1 MTGAREREAT
11 AARLLATTAL
21 EAAAPG
27 TAVPEGAAPETAV
40 PETSVP
46 GASGDRAQLP
56 AEVLDAARLHFL
68 DACGVALAAAATG
81 PVTGVSALAG
91 RPERAGPCTVFGSAA
106 TAPAPLA
113 ALVNGALTH
122 SLEYDDTHVASVMHG
137 SAVLAPAALA
147 AAQERA
153 AVDGTGRV
161 SGARMLLGYALGWET
176 LIRIGLAAPGG
187 IQAHGFQ
194 GSSAA
199 GPFAAAVAAGVV
211 HGVDPELLTHA
222 LGIAGSQA
230 AGTFAFLRQGATV
243 KAAQPGFAA
252 QSGLLALD
260 LARAG
265 VTGPDGVFEGPTGF
279 YALFAGDETGAERLA
294 DLARTTGSRWYLPE
308 AAFKGYPC
316 CHFIHPFVEAL
327 AQVLDS
333 GVAAADVAEVHCA
346 VPDGQLAVIAE
357 PWAAKQSPARAN
369 DARWSLPYALAA
381 QLVDGAVRADHF
393 QGEVRPDLLRA
404 ARLVTAEPWT
414 DSGYPEVFPARVRVR
429 TTDGTWHE
437 AAVADVRGSAR
448 RPFRPAEVVEKFLG
462 NADLAGVP
470 ESAARAVVDELLGAA
485 DPDLGVLRGTVPAA
499 EPRPGQPV
507 ADPTRAPE
515 EDRHG

>member
-1 MTGAREREAT
+1 MTTDPTGAPGVGEET
-11 AARLLATTAL
+11 SAARLLATAVL
-21 EAAAPG
+21 EAAAP
-27 TAVPEGAAPETAV
+27 V
-40 PETSVP
+40 TSDGP
-46 GASGDRAQLP
+46 ADLP
-56 AEVLDAARLHFL
+56 PEVLNAARLHFL

-91 RPERAGPCTVFGSAA
+91 RPERSGPCTVFGSGA

-113 ALVNGALTH
+113 ALVNGTLTH

-153 AVDGTGRV
+153 ALEGSGRV
-161 SGARMLLGYALGWET
+161 GGARMLRGYALGWET

-211 HGVDPELLTHA
+211 HGVDPRTLTHA

-260 LARAG
+260 LAQAG

-279 YALFAGDETGAERLA
+279 YALFAGDESGGRRLA
-294 DLARTTGSRWYLPE
+294 DLARTTGSDWYLPQ

-333 GVAAADVAEVHCA
+333 GVSAEDIAEVHCA
-346 VPDGQLAVIAE
+346 VPEGQLAVIAE
-357 PWAAKQSPARAN
+357 PWAAKQSPKRAN
-369 DARWSLPYALAA
+369 EARWSLPYALAA
-381 QLVDGAVRADHF
+381 QLVDGDVRADHF
-393 QGEVRPDLLRA
+393 QGEVREDLLRA
-404 ARLVTAEPWT
+404 ARRVTAEAWT

-429 TTDGTWHE
+429 TTDGTVHE
-437 AAVADVRGSAR
+437 ASVEDVRGSAR
-448 RPFRPAEVVEKFLG
+448 RPFRSEEVVAKFLG
-462 NADLAGVP
+462 NAELAGVSP
-470 ESAARAVVDELLGAA
+470 ATAQAVVDELLGAR
-485 DPDLGVLRGTVPAA
+485 DPDLDILRRTADSSGGQSDRTDKPA
-499 EPRPGQPV
+499 EP
-507 ADPTRAPE
+507 PTPRATEAP
-515 EDRHG
+515 RRV

>member
-1 MTGAREREAT
+1 MTTHPDTT
-11 AARLLATTAL
+11 AARLLADAVL
-21 EAAAPG
+21 AAADPR
-27 TAVPEGAAPETAV
+27 VEP
-40 PETSVP
+40 
-46 GASGDRAQLP
+46 P
-56 AEVLDAARLHFL
+56 AEVPAAARLHFL

-81 PVTGVSALAG
+81 PVTGVTALAG
-91 RPERAGPCTVFGSAA
+91 RPERAGPCTVIGTGA

-113 ALVNGALTH
+113 ALVNGTLTH

-153 AVDGTGRV
+153 AVEGTGAGG
-161 SGARMLLGYALGWET
+161 GARMLRGYALGWET
-176 LIRIGLAAPGG
+176 LIRIGLAAPGT
-187 IQAHGFQ
+187 IQARGFQ

-211 HGVDPELLTHA
+211 HGVDAGALTHA

-279 YALFAGDETGAERLA
+279 FELFAGDATGADRLA
-294 DLARTTGSRWYLPE
+294 ALAATVGTRWYLPE

-327 AQVLDS
+327 ARVLDS

-346 VPDGQLAVIAE
+346 VPEGQLPVIAE
-357 PWAAKQSPARAN
+357 PWAAKRHPARAN

-381 QLVDGAVRADHF
+381 QLVDGDVRADHF
-393 QGEVRPDLLRA
+393 RGGVRPDLLAA
-404 ARLVTAEPWT
+404 ARLVTAEPWP

-429 TTDGTWHE
+429 TTDGATHE
-437 AAVADVRGSAR
+437 AHVEDVRGSAR
-448 RPFRPAEVVEKFLG
+448 RPMGTDEVVAKFLA
-462 NADLAGVP
+462 NAALGGVADH
-470 ESAARAVVDELLGAA
+470 AARAVADELLGAP
-485 DPDLGVLRGTVPAA
+485 DPDLGVLRLTAREHTTPGTSH
-499 EPRPGQPV
+499 R
-507 ADPTRAPE
+507 E
-515 EDRHG
+515 ENDHG

>member
-1 MTGAREREAT
+1 MTSTPAPRET
-11 AARLLATTAL
+11 AARLLATAAVGT
-21 EAAAPG
+21 AAP
-27 TAVPEGAAPETAV
+27 A
-40 PETSVP
+40 TSDGP
-46 GASGDRAQLP
+46 AELP
-56 AEVLDAARLHFL
+56 AEVLEAARLHFL

-91 RPERAGPCTVFGSAA
+91 RPERTGPCTVFGSAA

-113 ALVNGALTH
+113 ALVNGTLTH

-153 AVDGTGRV
+153 AADGTGRV
-161 SGARMLLGYALGWET
+161 GGARLLRGYALGWET

-194 GSSAA
+194 GSAAA

-211 HGVDPELLTHA
+211 HGVDAELLTHA

-252 QSGLLALD
+252 QAGLLALD

-279 YALFAGDETGAERLA
+279 YALFAGDESGGERLA
-294 DLARTTGSRWYLPE
+294 DLARTAGTTWHLPQ

-316 CHFIHPFVEAL
+316 CHFVHPFIEAL

-333 GVAAADVAEVHCA
+333 GVSAEDVAEVHCV

-381 QLVDGAVRADHF
+381 QLVDGDVTAGHF

-404 ARLVTAEPWT
+404 ARRVTAEPWA
-414 DSGYPEVFPARVRVR
+414 DSGYPEVFPARIRVR
-429 TTDGTWHE
+429 TTDGALHE
-437 AAVADVRGSAR
+437 ASVADVRGSAR
-448 RPFRPAEVVEKFLG
+448 RPFRPAEVVAKFLG
-462 NADLAGVP
+462 NAELAGVP
-470 ESAARAVVDELLGAA
+470 QSAAQAVVDELLEAP
-485 DPDLGVLRGTVPAA
+485 DPDLDVLRLRVRTTGRPDRADGRQRDRAA
-499 EPRPGQPV
+499 VGGAQQRTKE
-507 ADPTRAPE
+507 DP
-515 EDRHG
+515 DG